1 LDDPSLRELG
11 RKIKVIIC
19 DLDHTLLNSK
29 KQISPM
35 NLKAIRSAQD
45 KGIFVTISSG
55 RIFTMLKT
63 YQNAIS
69 INGPI
74 ITTNGAAIVDAR
86 NDDILWDQHIR
97 PAIAEKILY
106 FARQHNY
113 DYSILTGKECFFS
126 PNSVRIQRFQQY
138 NTQAAFQGLPTIP
151 LIYLNGNQNA
161 IESNIYKILIDEN
174 QPEKFK
180 KAYRF
185 LESIDGINFTCSE
198 AGLLDMLPAGVNK
211 GVGVK
216 QLRRILGIKKEE
228 ICVFGDYTNDLPMFA
243 EAGFPIAME
252 NALCELKENAL
263 LIADHHD
270 NDGVAQAMYQ
280 YIL

>member
-1 LDDPSLRELG
+1 
-11 RKIKVIIC
+11 
-19 DLDHTLLNSK
+19 
-29 KQISPM
+29 M

-174 QPEKFK
+174 HPEKFK
-180 KAYRF
+180 KAYHF

-252 NALCELKENAL
+252 NALDELKENAL

>member
-1 LDDPSLRELG
+1 LDAPSLRELG

-29 KQISPM
+29 KQISPT

-86 NDDILWDQHIR
+86 NDDILWDQHIS

-106 FARQHNY
+106 FARQHKY
-113 DYSILTGKECFFS
+113 DYSVLTGKECFFS
-126 PNSVRIQRFQQY
+126 PNSIRIQRFHQY
-138 NTQAAFQGLPTIP
+138 NTQAASHGSPTIP
-151 LIYLNGNQNA
+151 LIYLNGNHNV

-185 LESIDGINFTCSE
+185 LESVDGINFTCSE

-216 QLRRILGIKKEE
+216 QLRRILGLKKEE

-252 NALCELKENAL
+252 NALDELKENAL
-263 LIADHHD
+263 LVADHHD
-270 NDGVAQAMYQ
+270 NDGVAQAIYQ

>member
-29 KQISPM
+29 KQISPK

-55 RIFTMLKT
+55 RIFSMLKT
-63 YQNAIS
+63 YQHAIA

-86 NDDILWDQHIR
+86 NDEILWDQHIN
-97 PAIAEKILY
+97 PAIAAKILN
-106 FARQHNY
+106 FAKEHNY
-113 DYSILTGKECFFS
+113 DYSVLTGNECFFS
-126 PNSVRIQRFQQY
+126 PNSIRIERFHQY
-138 NTQAAFQGLPTIP
+138 NTQAASRGLPTIP
-151 LIYLNGNQNA
+151 LIYLNGNQNV
-161 IESNIYKILIDEN
+161 IGRNIYKILIDEN

-180 KAYRF
+180 KAFNF
-185 LESIDGINFTCSE
+185 LKSVEGINFTCSE

-211 GVGVK
+211 GVGVRE
-216 QLRRILGIKKEE
+216 LRRILGLKKEE
-228 ICVFGDYTNDLPMFA
+228 VCVFGDYTNDLPMFA

-252 NALCELKENAL
+252 NALNELKENAL
-263 LIADHHD
+263 LVTGHHD
-270 NDGVAQAMYQ
+270 DDGVAQAMYK